1 MAASVGA
8 RRWIGLIAVALGVAL
23 IVVDTTI
30 VNVITP
36 SVIDDLGIDSTQAQ
50 WIQEGYT
57 IIFAALL
64 LLTGRLSDLWGAKK
78 LFLSGV
84 IFFGITSVLAGLA
97 RNGDVLIAARFLQ
110 GIGAAAV
117 LPTSLALLN
126 HMFTGKARGQAFAV
140 WGSTI
145 GAATA
150 LGPVLGGWLSEYSTW
165 RWAFGL
171 NVPLVIVILVIGA
184 LFLTESV
191 KSTGGVDLFGAILS
205 ILGLGLAAF
214 GLVEGRTYGWLT
226 SREALEFF
234 GAKWDSGLSPAFVAL
249 VLAVLL
255 LAVFVWRQVLI
266 SRGHHKHAPL
276 MDTKLFSISSFRNGN
291 FATIIIGLGEF
302 GIIAVLPLWLQFTL
316 DYTAL
321 EAGATL
327 VAIAVGSF
335 VASGFSFPLTATGK
349 VTALDLVRAGL
360 VLEVVGLTALGLV
373 ALRTDAN
380 WWFIAIA
387 LFLYGI
393 GVGLATAQ
401 VTNVVLAEIPENKG
415 GQGSGIQSTFR
426 QLGSALGIA
435 VLTTV
440 FFSTLADKLHDL
452 LLDKGYSAADAVD
465 FSEGVT
471 KSAGHAIASLAENPA
486 TVAVAEAG
494 RDAMTHALAFG
505 SFLAAGF
512 LVVGVIATVSIPNR
526 REAGEG
532 TTDARAPIAGQ
543 GS

>member
-1 MAASVGA
+1 M
-8 RRWIGLIAVALGVAL
+8 
-23 IVVDTTI
+23 
-30 VNVITP
+30 
-36 SVIDDLGIDSTQAQ
+36 IDDLGIDSTQAQ

-57 IIFAALL
+57 IVFAALL
-64 LLTGRLSDLWGAKK
+64 LLSGRLSDLWGAKK

-84 IFFGITSVLAGLA
+84 VFFGVTSVLAGLA
-97 RNGDVLIAARFLQ
+97 SSGEMLIGARFLQ
-110 GIGAAAV
+110 GVGAAAI

-140 WGSTI
+140 WGTTI

-150 LGPVLGGWLSEYSTW
+150 VGPVLGGWLSEYSSW

-171 NVPLVIVILVIGA
+171 NVPLTVVILIIGV

-191 KSTGGVDLFGAILS
+191 KATGGVDLFSAILS

-214 GLVEGRTYGWLT
+214 GLVEGRTYEWVT
-226 SREALEFF
+226 AKEAFDLF

-249 VLAVLL
+249 VAAVVLL
-255 LAVFVWRQVLI
+255 GVFLWRQIVV

-276 MDTKLFSISSFRNGN
+276 MDMKLFSISSFRNGN
-291 FATIIIGLGEF
+291 FATVIIGLGEF

-316 DYTAL
+316 GYTAL

-335 VASGFSFPLTATGK
+335 VASGMSFPLAESGK
-349 VTALDLVRAGL
+349 ATALDLVRAGL
-360 VLEVVGLTALGLV
+360 VLEVAGLAALGLV
-373 ALRTDAN
+373 AWFTDAN
-380 WWFIAIA
+380 WWLIAVA

-401 VTNVVLAEIPENKG
+401 VTNVVLAEIPENEG

-440 FFSTLADKLHDL
+440 FFSTLTSTLHDKLIDNGL
-452 LLDKGYSAADAVD
+452 SPTDATKLSD
-465 FSEGVT
+465 GVT
-471 KSAGHAIASLAENPA
+471 KSAGAAIDALAQSPA
-486 TVAVAEAG
+486 TTAVADAA
-494 RDAMTHALAFG
+494 RDAMSHALAFG

-512 LVVGVIATVSIPNR
+512 LVLGVIATLFIPNT
-526 REAGEG
+526 AK
-532 TTDARAPIAGQ
+532 TDGAAEDEQVTAAPTATHKSTRSQ
-543 GS
+543 NRLD